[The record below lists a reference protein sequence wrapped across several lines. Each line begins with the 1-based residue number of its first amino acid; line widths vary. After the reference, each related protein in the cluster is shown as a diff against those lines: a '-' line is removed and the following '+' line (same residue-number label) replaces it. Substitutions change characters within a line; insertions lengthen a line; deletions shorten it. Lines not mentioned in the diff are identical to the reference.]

1 MRSLCACIVLFSP
14 VLSWAAPSEHLWAAD
29 FQVRA
34 AAVSPVANA
43 AFYPDVQAQ
52 DAPAFAGVLDIAQTP
67 LTIQPELGQ
76 PIQQGR
82 DARLF
87 PAIRLEFF
95 SVDGRLVPA
104 QRGEMLTD
112 ISSGSA
118 KSYWRVIAQVG
129 RIWRVPKDGG
139 WARASFP
146 LMLVSGIENQAH
158 QGLASFLYRKGEVTA
173 LRLQFVQQSAPY
185 ILSRFVAAGVAPMHA
200 RDGDASTFTQREA
213 DWRAEL
219 AARLPAQPWQT
230 LLQAAPP
237 GALDDFG
244 GPLYPKWR
252 IAVAL
257 VRDGTLY
264 YQDSHTDYGPYPYPL
279 EMRFGVRSVMKSVG
293 VPLSLLHLAQIYG
306 PWVLS
311 LKIGDYVKGLDPKW
325 NRVRFIDA
333 ANMATGYGGTGTLKT
348 QPNDI
353 YDGYLEGDYDAWY
366 LAPSQAAK
374 IERINANLT
383 PYPWE
388 PGTVVRYRDQDF
400 FLLGLA
406 LDDFLKS
413 RRGPQADIW
422 DMLKKEVLGPIG
434 IAQAPALRTDEEGGR
449 SGYVLFNAGYYPTL
463 DDLAK
468 IALLYQRLGE
478 HGGLQILNRE
488 LTAGLLAARGA
499 LRKDGDASIGLGS
512 LSGAG
517 AEFYGMGFHYVPYDG
532 ARPGRWLLPT
542 MVGAGENEVTLYP
555 NGLVS
560 LIMADA
566 LKLPNGENARSD
578 AGPQTIRA
586 VERLQSFGP

>member
-43 AFYPDVQAQ
+43 AFYPDIQAQ

-95 SVDGRLVPA
+95 SVGGRLVPA
-104 QRGEMLTD
+104 QRGEMLPD

-185 ILSRFVAAGVAPMHA
+185 ILSRFVAAGVAPMHV

-388 PGTVVRYRDQDF
+388 PHWHCAGAGV
-400 FLLGLA
+400 
-406 LDDFLKS
+406 
-413 RRGPQADIW
+413 AD
-422 DMLKKEVLGPIG
+422 G
-434 IAQAPALRTDEEGGR
+434 RGGR
-449 SGYVLFNAGYYPTL
+449 PFRLCAFQCGVLSDARRFGKNRASVSTL
-463 DDLAK
+463 GRARR
-468 IALLYQRLGE
+468 IADFESRTN
-478 HGGLQILNRE
+478 GGS
-488 LTAGLLAARGA
+488 ARGTRGVAQGRRCFDWARFA
-499 LRKDGDASIGLGS
+499 LGGGRRVLRHGIS
-512 LSGAG
+512 LC
-517 AEFYGMGFHYVPYDG
+517 
-532 ARPGRWLLPT
+532 
-542 MVGAGENEVTLYP
+542 
-555 NGLVS
+555 S
-560 LIMADA
+560 L
-566 LKLPNGENARSD
+566 
-578 AGPQTIRA
+578 
-586 VERLQSFGP
+586 

>member
-1 MRSLCACIVLFSP
+1 MKSLYPCALLLTSTVAC
-14 VLSWAAPSEHLWAAD
+14 AAPAEHLGSAD
-29 FQVRA
+29 FKVGGSP
-34 AAVSPVANA
+34 VSPVANA
-43 AFYPDVQAQ
+43 AFYPDAHAQ
-52 DAPAFAGVLDIAQTP
+52 GAPAFAGVLDIAQIP
-67 LTIQPELGQ
+67 LTVQPALQQ
-76 PIQQGR
+76 PVQQGR
-82 DARLF
+82 DARML

-95 SVDGRLVPA
+95 TVDGRLVPV
-104 QRGEMLTD
+104 QRGEMLSDT
-112 ISSGSA
+112 SVGSVR
-118 KSYWRVIAQVG
+118 SYWRVIAQVG
-129 RIWRVPKDGG
+129 RIWREPKDRG

-185 ILSRFVAAGVAPMHA
+185 VLSRFVATGIAPMRM
-200 RDGDASTFTQREA
+200 RDGDASTLTQRENA
-213 DWRAEL
+213 WRAEL
-219 AARLPAQPWQT
+219 AARLPAQPWRT
-230 LLQAAPP
+230 LVQIAPP

-244 GPLYPKWR
+244 GPLYSKWR
-252 IAVAL
+252 IAAAL

-264 YQDSHTDYGPYPYPL
+264 YQESQTPYGTYPYPL

-293 VPLSLLHLAQIYG
+293 VPLSLLHLAQVYG

-311 LKIGDYVKGLDPKW
+311 LKVGDYVKGLDPKW
-325 NRVRFIDA
+325 NRVRFVDA
-333 ANMATGYGGTGTLKT
+333 ADMATGYGGTGTLKT
-348 QPNDI
+348 EPNDI
-353 YDGYLEGDYDAWY
+353 YDGYLDGDYDAWY
-366 LAPSQAAK
+366 LAPSRAAK
-374 IERINANLT
+374 IERIHASLS

-388 PGTVVRYRDQDF
+388 PGTVVRYRDQDY

-406 LDDFLKS
+406 LDSFLKS
-413 RRGPQADIW
+413 QRGPQADIW
-422 DMLKKEVLGPIG
+422 DMLKDEVLGPIG

-449 SGYVLFNAGYYPTL
+449 PGYVLFNAGYYPTL

-478 HGGLQILNRE
+478 HADVQILNRE
-488 LTAGLLAARGA
+488 LTASLLAARGA
-499 LRKDGDASIGLGS
+499 LRKGGDTS
-512 LSGAG
+512 L
-517 AEFYGMGFHYVPYDG
+517 ELYGMGFHYVPYDS
-532 ARPGRWLLPT
+532 ALHRRLLLPT

-566 LKLPNGENARSD
+566 LKLPDGERAKSD

>member
-104 QRGEMLTD
+104 QRGEMLTE

-244 GPLYPKWR
+244 GPLY
-252 IAVAL
+252 
-257 VRDGTLY
+257 
-264 YQDSHTDYGPYPYPL
+264 
-279 EMRFGVRSVMKSVG
+279 
-293 VPLSLLHLAQIYG
+293 
-306 PWVLS
+306 
-311 LKIGDYVKGLDPKW
+311 PKW